1 MKYKKLVRDNI
12 PEIIKENGE
21 KPIIRKLSKIDY
33 RTELRKKVLEEA
45 KELQKAKNKGEL
57 IEELAD
63 IQEVLLALY
72 DAEEIKCSEVA
83 DIGRKKRKIRGGFK
97 KQLFLEGVT

>member
-12 PEIIKENGE
+12 PDIIRSNGE
-21 KPIIRKLSKIDY
+21 KPIVRKLAKAEY
-33 RTELRKKVLEEA
+33 KKELRKKIGEEVR
-45 KELQKAKNKGEL
+45 ELQKAKSKSDL

-72 DAEEIKCSEVA
+72 DAEGIECSDVSTA
-83 DIGRKKRKIRGGFK
+83 GRKKRKKRGGFK
-97 KQLFLEGVT
+97 KRLFLEGVT